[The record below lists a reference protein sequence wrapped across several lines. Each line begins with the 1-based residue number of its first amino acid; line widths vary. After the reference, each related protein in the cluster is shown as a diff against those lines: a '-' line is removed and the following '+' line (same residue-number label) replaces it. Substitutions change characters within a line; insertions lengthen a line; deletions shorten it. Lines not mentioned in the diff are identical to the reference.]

1 MADLVRNCAGGVVFA
16 DGWVF
21 LLKSDKGE
29 WVMPKGVIRDRGS
42 AREVALMRV
51 ESEAGIRAEIVG
63 PAGHTRY
70 DFYSQTRRKNV
81 SNRIEWFA
89 MRAPD
94 RRYRIAFEQGFLDG
108 DYYPIDAA
116 LKLLT
121 HEQDQAILE
130 NARAVIESAAK
141 EIRGPSSKK

>member
-1 MADLVRNCAGGVVFA
+1 MADLVRNCAGGVVFS

-29 WVMPKGVIRDRGS
+29 WIMPKGVIRDRAS

-63 PAGHTRY
+63 PAGYTRY
-70 DFYSQTRRKNV
+70 EFYSQTRRKNV

-89 MRAPD
+89 MRASD

-108 DYYPIDAA
+108 DYYPVETA
-116 LKLLT
+116 LKMLT
-121 HEQDQAILE
+121 HEQDQAILK
-130 NARAVIESAAK
+130 NARAVIESASEK
-141 EIRGPSSKK
+141 N